1 MSFPSGPYKAAD
13 AAYALDGGFGE
24 PKEYFKRVVSLI
36 ARDHAAPIA
45 LVDAGCA
52 TGAFIHYAKQRLT
65 LTTATGLDVSEAY
78 VREAAAKQPDVEF
91 RVGSIA
97 DPSALGGRAFDV
109 CTCLGTV
116 SIFDDLAEP
125 LRALL
130 GFVKPGGSLY
140 ILDVVNDDPVDVVM
154 RYRVATEPIAAWRPA
169 FNVRSVVTYR
179 RAIAELAPGAALG
192 ADDFEMPFAIPR
204 SADPMRAWTM
214 VTAARPHQVVVGTGQ
229 LLNFKILT
237 IRKP

>member
-13 AAYALDGGFGE
+13 AAYALDAGFGE
-24 PKEYFKRVVSLI
+24 PKEYFKRVVSSI
-36 ARDHAAPIA
+36 ARDHASPIA

-52 TGAFIHYAKQRLT
+52 TGAFIHYAKQQLA
-65 LTTATGLDVSEAY
+65 LTTVAGLDVSEAY

-91 RVGSIA
+91 LAGSIA
-97 DPSALGGRAFDV
+97 DPSVLGGRQFDV

-116 SIFDDLAEP
+116 SIFDDLAQP

-130 GFVKPGGSLY
+130 GFVRPGGSLY
-140 ILDVVNDDPVDVVM
+140 LLDVVNDDPIDVVM
-154 RYRVATEPIAAWRPA
+154 RYRDASEPVAEWRPA
-169 FNVRSVVTYR
+169 FNVRSLVTYQR
-179 RAIAELAPGAALG
+179 LVAELAPGATLSVET
-192 ADDFEMPFAIPR
+192 FEMPFAIPR

-214 VTAARPHQVVVGTGQ
+214 VTAANSHQVVVGTGQ

>member
-1 MSFPSGPYKAAD
+1 MSFPSGRYKAAD
-13 AAYALDGGFGE
+13 AAYTLDAGFGE

-36 ARDHAAPIA
+36 ARDHASPMT

-52 TGAFIHYAKQRLT
+52 TGAFIHYAKQKLT
-65 LTTATGLDVSEAY
+65 LQAVAGIDVSDAY

-91 RVGSIA
+91 LAGSIA
-97 DPSALGGRAFDV
+97 DPSALGGRTFDV

-130 GFVKPGGSLY
+130 GFVRARGSLY
-140 ILDVVNDDPVDVVM
+140 VLDVVNDDPVDIVM
-154 RYRVATEPIAAWRPA
+154 RYRVASEPVAEWRPA
-169 FNVRSVVTYR
+169 FNVRSLLTYKR
-179 RAIAELAPGAALG
+179 LVAALAPGAILSAE
-192 ADDFEMPFAIPR
+192 DFEMPFAIPR